1 MQALNKVSLEAR
13 HISLSYGA
21 TPVLQGV
28 NLRVEPGEFFA
39 LLGPRAQANPRCCG

>member
-28 NLRVEPGEFFA
+28 NPDIS
-39 LLGPRAQANPRCCG
+39 P